1 MMSLTTVLRAILTF
15 STRTTTARYNKGAG
29 QRIGGSFGSV
39 QISDIRHIEGTPY
52 CSRNWQSHRSSLSL

>member
-39 QISDIRHIEGTPY
+39 QISDIRHRE
-52 CSRNWQSHRSSLSL
+52 